1 MGVFT
6 TQRWYSNFSSVPQ
19 FRLGQ
24 LKDLSPVS
32 LNQIC
37 LLEPPNLPLWC
48 VFPKIDCSWYSVPEN
63 FEDDQSLLLCWPLFS
78 CMLTL
83 QKFLRKKKLVELK
96 CINLVQQVALQLEF
110 WLPPDDQLLLLW
122 FSSKWSEWLT
132 TAEAPF
138 AINGE
143 SRSLIFAENK
153 GTVIPLGLHCGS
165 DSTTSYLLSL
175 QSICK
180 SISDLLDADLLFCE
194 LGECGFDTV

>member
-1 MGVFT
+1 
-6 TQRWYSNFSSVPQ
+6 
-19 FRLGQ
+19 
-24 LKDLSPVS
+24 
-32 LNQIC
+32 
-37 LLEPPNLPLWC
+37 
-48 VFPKIDCSWYSVPEN
+48 
-63 FEDDQSLLLCWPLFS
+63 
-78 CMLTL
+78 MLTSVQL
-83 QKFLRKKKLVELK
+83 HVDLAKVSKKKKKKKKLVELK

-132 TAEAPF
+132 TAETPF

-175 QSICK
+175 QSIYK
-180 SISDLLDADLLFCE
+180 SISDLLDADFFFFFLWTGRVWVWHSLDDWVSERCVSTNNCHGH
-194 LGECGFDTV
+194 LIRPHSNRDKRCARAKKKTN